1 MPKKRQTAAQT
12 IGGIVAGIDGQI
24 FRTTPPAQE
33 LVAKGAPIR
42 PVAAAGG
49 GTITI
54 GMPDEPTEPDLPPDA
69 PPPPESARRG

>member
-1 MPKKRQTAAQT
+1 MPKKRRTAAQA

-54 GMPDEPTEPDLPPDA
+54 GLPDEPTEPDLPPE
-69 PPPPESARRG
+69 PSPQPGSARRG